1 MLKMKFSHKIEI
13 PCYLT
18 KRERERHTERERE
31 RQRERR
37 ERQREEQKH
46 NPISKIFLKLLKS
59 FH

>member
-1 MLKMKFSHKIEI
+1 MLKMKFPHKIEI

-18 KRERERHTERERE
+18 KRERETERERE
-31 RQRERR
+31 RERERR

>member
-18 KRERERHTERERE
+18 KRERERERETE

-46 NPISKIFLKLLKS
+46 NPISKIFLKLLKI